1 MKIREI
7 VETLNATVYSCP
19 DMMEEEVITACGSD
33 MMSDVLAYYKTRG
46 MLLTGLLNLQTI
58 RTADMMDVKCIAFVR
73 GKVPDEAIVALA
85 EQRGIVT
92 MSTEMGMFGACGEL
106 YAKGLMTSTKHGER
120 HE

>member
-1 MKIREI
+1 MTIREI
-7 VETLNATVYSCP
+7 AGILDARWLCC
-19 DMMEEEVITACGSD
+19 EEEADREVQFAFASD

-46 MLLTGLLNLQTI
+46 MLLTGLLNPQTI

-73 GKVPDEAIVALA
+73 GKTPDEAIISLA
-85 EQRGIVT
+85 EERGIVT

-106 YAKGLMTSTKHGER
+106 YMKGLMTSTKHGES